1 MNPLSPGPALQ
12 DERTFEEVLD
22 GACEG
27 LWDKKIRYS
36 IRRLREMD
44 AALLVME
51 KELDFLIN
59 RKIQQDRG

>member
-1 MNPLSPGPALQ
+1 MNPLSPGPALK

-27 LWDKKIRYS
+27 LWDKKIRFS

-44 AALLVME
+44 AELLVME
-51 KELDFLIN
+51 KELDLLMDT
-59 RKIQQDRG
+59 RRDRE